1 MQRSQQSGTHS
12 RGSSIW
18 TKPMSRPEVTVRA
31 YYLNASLKYS
41 NKLLMFVC
49 LFHLF
54 ESLIHIRFEND
65 EIFQGTAVVEV
76 TKSDYGDL
84 QF

>member
-18 TKPMSRPEVTVRA
+18 TKTMSRPEVAIRA

-41 NKLLMFVC
+41 NKSLMFVC
-49 LFHLF
+49 LF

-76 TKSDYGDL
+76 TKSNYGDL